1 MGISGRAWR
10 RLALAV
16 AVPGIALGTLAG
28 FTAAPAMASVAQPNT
43 PGPIETFHAYGTGL
57 PNGDVPMYAHGAFS
71 DYGYISLAGLGSNY
85 TMYLHQGDIY
95 VHTAGP
101 SSTPTVAPQSCNV
114 SYTQHFTYGIT
125 GGTGNYSNLDGFGYG
140 RLRVSAVV
148 YRHNGTCQLNDPIPG
163 TFRVL
168 IDASGPVF

>member
-10 RLALAV
+10 RLAMAV
-16 AVPGIALGTLAG
+16 TVPGIALGTLAG

-43 PGPIETFHAYGTGL
+43 PVPIETFHAYGTGL
-57 PNGDVPMYAHGAFS
+57 PNGDVPMYARGVFS
-71 DYGYISLAGLGSNY
+71 DYGYISLAGLGSHY
-85 TMYLHQGDIY
+85 TMYLHQGDIT

-114 SYTQHFTYGIT
+114 SYTQNFTYDIT
-125 GGTGNYSNLDGFGYG
+125 SGTGSYSSLHGFGHG
-140 RLRVSAVV
+140 RLRVSEVV

-163 TFRVL
+163 TFRIL
-168 IDASGPVF
+168 IDASGPVS